1 MQCCSP
7 EFNGGGGWGIFNAIL
22 GWNNTGTYGSVI
34 AYNVYWIFVIA
45 SFIVMRFKEVK
56 GHWPFMKPK
65 HVSSETSSES
75 GVNGAGVTG
84 QGGKTAETTEEKSV
98 AAS

>member
-22 GWNNTGTYGSVI
+22 GWNNTGTYGSII

-45 SFIVMRFKEVK
+45 SFVVMRYKETK
-56 GHWPFMKPK
+56 GHWPFMKAK
-65 HVSSETSSES
+65 KVSSETSSES
-75 GVNGAGVTG
+75 GVNAGATNG
-84 QGGKTAETTEEKSV
+84 QGQKRAEAEEKSV

>member
-1 MQCCSP
+1 
-7 EFNGGGGWGIFNAIL
+7 
-22 GWNNTGTYGSVI
+22 
-34 AYNVYWIFVIA
+34 
-45 SFIVMRFKEVK
+45 MRFKEVK

-75 GVNGAGVTG
+75 GVNGGAANG
-84 QGGKTAETTEEKSV
+84 QGGKRAETEEKSV